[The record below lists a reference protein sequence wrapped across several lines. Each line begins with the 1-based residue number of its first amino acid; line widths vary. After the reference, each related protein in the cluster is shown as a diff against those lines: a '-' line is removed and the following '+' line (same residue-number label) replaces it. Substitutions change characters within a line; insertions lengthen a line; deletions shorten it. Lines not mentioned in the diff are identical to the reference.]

1 VDAGIRIS
9 LLGPVQISVGDGPVS
24 VPGAKLAALV
34 AALALAVPHAVSGER
49 LIEEIWGD
57 VAPGNPTNALQAQ
70 VSQLRRQLGA
80 TAVVRQGAGYAL
92 AADPDDVDA
101 LRFEVLVR
109 AARDHAD
116 RHEHRAAAE
125 GFAAALATVRGAPL
139 EDLLDHRFA
148 REAATRLGELVLVAH
163 EGRADAELAAGR
175 HSDAVVALS
184 ALVRDHPLHER
195 FHAQL
200 MLALYRSGR
209 QADALRAY
217 RDARALLI
225 EELGVE
231 PGPELRELERA
242 VLAHDPTLAS
252 PARAEAPV
260 LAAPDR
266 AGADTA
272 AGGAGSAA
280 PSRRRAPIVGRDLE
294 LSVLRTDLDAAC
306 AGSGRVALV
315 GGEPGIGKS
324 RLAEELADAAAAQG
338 AVVVWGRCYE
348 GRGAPAF
355 WPWTQVV
362 QSLLVAV
369 DDDLLRRALGA
380 GLGDIALVVP
390 EVKELVD
397 HVEPPPQ
404 VDPESARFR
413 FFEAIARFLRRLA
426 VDRPLLVVLDD
437 LHWADGASLQL
448 LTFMSADIDTAAIA
462 VVATYRDLDPLVGE
476 ALGEALGELAR
487 RAAVR
492 RVQLQGLDR
501 DALGRLVEA
510 RGGALAPDV
519 VASLHDRTQG
529 NPFFLTEM
537 LRLLPAGAALD
548 AASDVVRVV
557 PTGVR
562 DVVRSRVARLAPAD
576 VELLTTAAVLGQHLD
591 LGLLADV
598 VGVDA
603 ASLLERLE
611 PAMAAGIVVEG
622 GGPGRFRFSHGLV
635 NETLYEDLGVGRRAR
650 LHQRAAE
657 AIEARHG
664 GAEGRHLLALATHWF
679 QAVPAAPPERGID
692 AALRAARWSQR
703 HLAHEQAIEQLR
715 GALDLV
721 AGMPQGPVRWGR
733 ELEVQDDLSVA
744 LLTTAGYSAPGV
756 DEACARMQELGQAL
770 GGHPSLVPALWRL
783 SIAYCVRMELDTALD
798 LGRQLQALAAAT
810 DDPAT
815 RLVAHM
821 ALGTAHTHRGELVA
835 GRTHLDAAVAACE
848 AGDDLLVTGVA
859 ETPAVWAR
867 VFSAWNWWLL
877 GDADRAEAQVTDAV
891 TRALGA
897 GDHTYGA
904 TFAVWFSSLVASLRR
919 DLDTARRR
927 CDHGIEIATAAGFG
941 MFVPFMVAIR
951 GWATALGAAGEG
963 PGPGVGAEDA
973 RGGPTGSDALAEG
986 VAAIT
991 AMAAG
996 VRASGARLL
1005 LHWFPALEAD
1015 VELHAGRPREALAA
1029 ADAGVAE
1036 AEATGER
1043 WFEPELHRLRA
1054 AALVQLG
1061 DADGA
1066 RLALD
1071 HALTL
1076 AAAQGSGC
1084 LHARATADRAALD
1097 PA

>member
-1 VDAGIRIS
+1 VDVGIRIS
-9 LLGPVQISVGDGPVS
+9 LLGPVQIDVGDGPTP

-34 AALALAVPHAVSGER
+34 AALGLAVPHAVSGER

-57 VAPGNPTNALQAQ
+57 DAPGNPANALQAQ
-70 VSQLRRQLGA
+70 VSQLRRLVGA
-80 TAVVRQGAGYAL
+80 TAVIRQGAGYAL
-92 AADPDDVDA
+92 AVEPDDVDV
-101 LRFEVLVR
+101 LRFEAMVR
-109 AARDHAD
+109 AARDDAD

-125 GFAAALATVRGAPL
+125 GFSTALALVRGAPL

-148 REAATRLGELVLVAH
+148 REAATRLGELLLVAY

-175 HSDAVVALS
+175 HGDAVVALS
-184 ALVRDHPLHER
+184 ALVRDLPLHER

-217 RDARALLI
+217 REARAVLV

-231 PGPELRELERA
+231 PGPELRDLERA
-242 VLAHDPTLAS
+242 VLAHDPALAS

-260 LAAPDR
+260 LAAPVV
-266 AGADTA
+266 AGEALDATA
-272 AGGAGSAA
+272 RGTVVPG
-280 PSRRRAPIVGRDLE
+280 RRRGPVVGRDAE
-294 LSVLRTDLDAAC
+294 LALLRSDLDDVF
-306 AGSGRVALV
+306 AGTGRVVLL

-324 RLAEELADAAAAQG
+324 RLAEELGGAAAERG

-362 QSLLVAV
+362 QALLVAV
-369 DDDLLRRALGA
+369 DDDLLRRALGT

-397 HVEPPPQ
+397 AFEPPPQ
-404 VDPESARFR
+404 LDPESARFR
-413 FFEAIARFLRRLA
+413 FFEAIARFVRRLA
-426 VDRPLLVVLDD
+426 AARPLVVVLDD
-437 LHWADGASLQL
+437 VHWADAASLQL
-448 LTFMSADIDTAAIA
+448 LTFLSADISTAPIG
-462 VVATYRDLDPLVGE
+462 VVATYRDLDPLVGGP
-476 ALGEALGELAR
+476 LGEALGELAR
-487 RAAVR
+487 HAAVR
-492 RVQLQGLDR
+492 RMRLDGLDR

-510 RGGALAPDV
+510 RSGALAPDV

-529 NPFFLTEM
+529 NPFFLTE
-537 LRLLPAGAALD
+537 LLSLLPPGVALD

-557 PTGVR
+557 PSGVR
-562 DVVRSRVARLAPAD
+562 DVLRSRVARLAPD
-576 VELLTTAAVLGQHLD
+576 HVELLTSAAVLGQHLD
-591 LGLLADV
+591 IGLLADV
-598 VGVDA
+598 VDA
-603 ASLLERLE
+603 DTASVLERLE
-611 PAMAAGIVVEG
+611 PAIAEGIVVEG
-622 GGPGRFRFSHGLV
+622 GPGVGRFRFSHGLV

-650 LHQRAAE
+650 LHRRAAE

-664 GAEGRHLLALATHWF
+664 GADGRHLVALATHWF

-703 HLAHEQAIEQLR
+703 HLAHEQAIEQLLA
-715 GALDLV
+715 ALDLV
-721 AGMPQGPVRWGR
+721 AGMPEGPVRWGR
-733 ELEVQDDLSVA
+733 ELEVQDDLSVV
-744 LLTTAGYSAPGV
+744 LLTSAGYSAPGV

-798 LGRQLQALAAAT
+798 LGRQLLAIATET

-848 AGDDLLVTGVA
+848 GGDDRLVVGVA

-877 GDADRAEAQVTDAV
+877 GDADQAETQVVDAV
-891 TRALGA
+891 GRALAQGE
-897 GDHTYGA
+897 DTYAA
-904 TFAVWFSSLVASLRR
+904 TFAVWFSCLVASLRG
-919 DLDTARRR
+919 DLEAARSR
-927 CDHGIEIATAAGFG
+927 CEHGIAIATAGGFG
-941 MFVPFMVAIR
+941 MFVPFMAAIG
-951 GWATALGAAGEG
+951 GWATALAV
-963 PGPGVGAEDA
+963 PD
-973 RGGPTGSDALAEG
+973 RSDAPDASAEG
-986 VAAIT
+986 VATIT

-1005 LHWFPALEAD
+1005 LHWFPALEAE
-1015 VELHAGRPREALAA
+1015 VHLGANAPREALAA

-1054 AALVQLG
+1054 ASLLQLGQVDAARAALDRALV
-1061 DADGA
+1061 
-1066 RLALD
+1066 
-1071 HALTL
+1071 L
-1076 AAAQGSGC
+1076 AAAQGSTS
-1084 LHARATADRAALD
+1084 LHDRAAADLAAMESVR